1 MGRIYSRMVN
11 GQQFNGFKQFSI
23 MICGPNVK
31 LSRAFSI
38 GWSDLLCGGFM
49 IRCSMCQKNAVPM
62 TKYMHWL
69 KLCNF
74 IEFLYSE
81 QYIEQTTHDD
91 LQDSL
96 QTMKNWAFEENDEK
110 NIST

>member
-1 MGRIYSRMVN
+1 
-11 GQQFNGFKQFSI
+11 
-23 MICGPNVK
+23 
-31 LSRAFSI
+31 
-38 GWSDLLCGGFM
+38 M
-49 IRCSMCQKNAVPM
+49 IRCSECQKNAVPM

-74 IEFLYSE
+74 VEFLFEE

-96 QTMKNWAFEENDEK
+96 QTMKNWAFENCEDWEQEK
-110 NIST
+110 KEVEDGKTNNRRELSRDRF